1 MFEVV
6 KILGS
11 WGTSWLKSRVEISET
26 KAKVKQ
32 QILVKQAESNADW
45 EKVMAQNMGNSWKDE
60 WILVLWSVPMVLCF
74 IPGMVEYVSAGF
86 SALEATPEWYRVAW
100 GVIISASFGYR
111 TINGLFNKKGS

>member
-1 MFEVV
+1 MFDAI

-11 WGTSWLKSRVEISET
+11 WGTTWLKSRAEISET

-32 QILVKQAESNADW
+32 QLILKQAESNADW
-45 EKVMAQNMGNSWKDE
+45 EKIMASNMGNSWKDE

-74 IPGMVEYVSAGF
+74 IPSMVPYVSAGF
-86 SALEATPEWYRVAW
+86 ATLQDTPEWYRISW

-111 TINGLFNKKGS
+111 AVNGLFKR